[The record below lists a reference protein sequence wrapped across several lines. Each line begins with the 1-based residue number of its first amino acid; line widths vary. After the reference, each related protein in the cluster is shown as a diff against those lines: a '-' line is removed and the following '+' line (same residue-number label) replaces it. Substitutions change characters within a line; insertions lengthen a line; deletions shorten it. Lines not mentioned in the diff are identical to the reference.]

1 MRRNR
6 RQKQKRWEKAPVK
19 IVGRRW
25 WESESKYVRS
35 VEGVRGEGYKWQ
47 RGRPE
52 RWNCRQVVS
61 KLKKRWE
68 EERLNKTRV
77 EKERWGEKRRER
89 ARSSEELNKYHQDV
103 MKKKGGEWLDR
114 QTWGKWT
121 ERAIRWVW
129 ETKIRVAF
137 KVIKK
142 KGGKYQKDE
151 SRCEGKLEC
160 RCYERRWDTEVRL
173 TEVRYELSFE
183 SCWQKATV
191 QQDEERDFTFLP
203 CGRVVLVYVNKILKS
218 KILKLNKVK

>member
-1 MRRNR
+1 MIRQADMR
-6 RQKQKRWEKAPVK
+6 EVD
-19 IVGRRW
+19 G
-25 WESESKYVRS
+25 ESNKVSVRDKDPCS
-35 VEGVRGEGYKWQ
+35 
-47 RGRPE
+47 
-52 RWNCRQVVS
+52 
-61 KLKKRWE
+61 
-68 EERLNKTRV
+68 
-77 EKERWGEKRRER
+77 
-89 ARSSEELNKYHQDV
+89 
-103 MKKKGGEWLDR
+103 
-114 QTWGKWT
+114 
-121 ERAIRWVW
+121 
-129 ETKIRVAF
+129 F